1 MIDIKLIERFLKAI
15 EDNFDKGYT
24 EAKDRGDNM
33 DRWFRVGH
41 DIAHN
46 ISTIKYLLKENK

>member
-1 MIDIKLIERFLKAI
+1 MLDLKLIEVLLKQI

-24 EAKDRGDNM
+24 EAKARGDNM

-41 DIAHN
+41 DISHN
-46 ISTIKYLLKENK
+46 ISTIKYLLKESK